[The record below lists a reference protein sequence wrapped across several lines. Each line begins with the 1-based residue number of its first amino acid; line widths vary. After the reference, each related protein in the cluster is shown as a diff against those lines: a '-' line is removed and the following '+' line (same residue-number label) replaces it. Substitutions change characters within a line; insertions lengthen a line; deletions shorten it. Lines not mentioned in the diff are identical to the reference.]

1 MIQYLCPLLPAP
13 WIKWGEGQ
21 GVPLGLVFKASEA
34 ENPARPCHQWP
45 GLGLH
50 WQALGAT
57 RQTQLTLISPHP
69 SAWRRL
75 PRPHAQHVG
84 VLLISKNWK
93 LNLLVQPWDPT

>member
-45 GLGLH
+45 GLGLLR
-50 WQALGAT
+50 QALDELPPMCHPAT
-57 RQTQLTLISPHP
+57 HLLFLLATSQ
-69 SAWRRL
+69 
-75 PRPHAQHVG
+75 AQKMP
-84 VLLISKNWK
+84 L
-93 LNLLVQPWDPT
+93 